1 MEPISND
8 TLPEPAQVKRQ
19 RRRHS
24 PAFKSEVL
32 AACNEPGASIAA
44 LAQRYQVNAN
54 LVHKW
59 RKATRDRGGL
69 LTPSPEFVS
78 IPLTQPAPDSGA
90 DTQIT
95 FMLGQLTVQW
105 PLSHIKESVPWLKA
119 LQS

>member
-24 PAFKSEVL
+24 PAFKSEVV

-44 LAQRYQVNAN
+44 VAQRYQVNAN

-59 RKATRDRGGL
+59 RKFARDSGGSP
-69 LTPSPEFVS
+69 TQSPEFVP
-78 IPLTQPAPDSGA
+78 IPLAMAAPADPDVRV
-90 DTQIT
+90 T
-95 FMLGQLTVQW
+95 LTIGELTIQW
-105 PLSHIKESVPWLKA
+105 PLSHINQAVPWLKA

>member
-1 MEPISND
+1 MESISNN
-8 TLPEPAQVKRQ
+8 TLPELSSVKRH

-24 PAFKSEVL
+24 PTFKAEVL
-32 AACNEPGASIAA
+32 AACDEPGASIAA
-44 LAQRYQVNAN
+44 VAQRYQVNAN

-59 RKATRDRGGL
+59 RKAARDRGGS

-78 IPLTQPAPDSGA
+78 IPLTHPATDSGT
-90 DTQIT
+90 DTQVI
-95 FMLGQLTVQW
+95 FLLGQLTIHW